1 MGRAKAVGLVV
12 VVVALSAGLLPSGRP
27 LVPPAAANHG
37 PEFFPRWW
45 SPPAPVFFY
54 FRDNFPGGAYR
65 QRLINGFEQWNV
77 HNQTLRWFQGGFD
90 LGWYSTACAD
100 LPPQRNGVWWV
111 SLPQTTLGRTFVC
124 PVAPGSPLIKAVT
137 VEINST
143 TNWYTGTVYPASNQ
157 YDLWSTATHEVGHA
171 SGFYGSSLNGGH
183 WDDAAGICQWPAAGN
198 NYHTMCSRYQPVGV
212 QVQRDTEVHTE
223 TAFDARY

>member
-1 MGRAKAVGLVV
+1 MGRTKAAGLVV
-12 VVVALSAGLLPSGRP
+12 ALAALLGGLLPGRQP
-27 LVPPAAANHG
+27 WVPPAAANHG
-37 PEFFPRWW
+37 AEFFGMWW
-45 SPPAPVFFY
+45 SPPSPVFFY

-65 QRLINGFEQWNV
+65 ARLVNGFEQWNV

-100 LPPQRNGVWWV
+100 LPPQRNGIWWV
-111 SLPQTTLGRTFVC
+111 PLGGYLGQTELC

-137 VEINST
+137 IRINST
-143 TNWYTGTVYPASNQ
+143 VNWYTGTVYPAPSQ

-171 SGFYGSSLNGGH
+171 SGFNTH
-183 WDDAAGICQWPAAGN
+183 WDRNAGICQWPAAGN
-198 NYHTMCSRYQPVGV
+198 NYHTMCPSQPAGV
-212 QVQRDTEVHTE
+212 QVQRDTEIHTE